1 MTAKIKILLT
11 VIISLVLLLFIK
23 YKIDGEIVQS
33 GFIEVETEEI
43 RLSGDILR
51 REYETSVRFMEK
63 LASCRAISSA
73 PQSLMK
79 RRNLYSFMTLADPER
94 GIYGSNFNLP
104 EKASIQQST
113 FESLLIAKY
122 EKELSQINDVVLR
135 GLIVVDNIPFIL
147 VSYPIKDSNN
157 SSVGRLSLGVYFDF
171 EKTKFDDQFNS
182 VVSFKRIT
190 KTKGQ
195 GLLKFINYIEKIPSG
210 KNTYYVDRGQEGA
223 VYIHDLWKGVKGNP
237 LFVSVIKQSRVSLNR
252 GQRIINMSLLVSLVI
267 SGITVLIVSSSLQLF
282 IVRPISV
289 LSTYASSLEKEF
301 DLEDHKVINIQLPEE
316 IKGLAGSFDRVLN
329 KVTADK
335 RALQTDNIKLK
346 KLVKYDDLTKVVSR
360 RSFDSSLNREWINLK
375 ESKKELSL
383 IFCDIDYFKLYN
395 DTYGHAKGD
404 ETLRRVA
411 TTLNNC
417 VKRADDLVARYGGE
431 EFVILLP
438 GTKRAGAKA
447 IAEKLRKA
455 VDNSRIPHAKSETY
469 GHVTISLGVA
479 TITSTDGLTQKGF
492 IEMADK
498 ALYKAKVSGRNAVVV
513 Y

>member
-11 VIISLVLLLFIK
+11 VIVSSVLLLFIK
-23 YKIDGEIVQS
+23 YRIDGNIVRE

-43 RLSGDILR
+43 RLSGNILR

-63 LASCRAISSA
+63 LASCGAISRA
-73 PQSLMK
+73 PQSLL
-79 RRNLYSFMTLADPER
+79 RSRSLYSFMILADKER
-94 GIYGSNFNLP
+94 GIYGSSFNLP
-104 EKASIQQST
+104 DGVSIQKST
-113 FESLLIAKY
+113 FKSLLTAKF
-122 EKELSQINDVVLR
+122 EKELAQINDVVLS
-135 GLIVVDNIPFIL
+135 GLIVVDNLPFIL
-147 VSYPIKDSNN
+147 VSYPISDSDDNF
-157 SSVGRLSLGVYFDF
+157 VGRLSLGTYFDF
-171 EKTKFDDQFNS
+171 DKVKFDDQFNC

-190 KTKGQ
+190 ETKGQ
-195 GLLKFINYIEKIPSG
+195 GLYKFINYIEKVQSG
-210 KNTYYVDRGQEGA
+210 KNIYYVDRDQKGS
-223 VYIHDLWKGVKGNP
+223 VYIHDLWKDIEGDP
-237 LFVSVIKQSRVSLNR
+237 LFISVIKQSRVSLTR
-252 GQRIINMSLLVSLVI
+252 GREIIRMSLMVSLII
-267 SGITVLIVSSSLQLF
+267 SGIIVLIVSFSLQFF
-282 IVRPISV
+282 IVRPIST
-289 LSTYASSLEKEF
+289 LSTYASYMEKELDF
-301 DLEDHKVINIQLPEE
+301 EEPKIINIQLPEE

-375 ESKKELSL
+375 EPKKELSL
-383 IFCDIDYFKLYN
+383 VFCDIDYFKLYN

-411 TTLNNC
+411 TTLKNC
-417 VKRADDLVARYGGE
+417 VKRAEDLVARYGGE

-438 GTKRAGAKA
+438 GTSRSGARA

-455 VDNSRIPHAKSETY
+455 VDNSRIPHARSEAY

-479 TITSTDGLTQKGF
+479 TIHSTDGLTQKDF